1 MKISALLLL
10 SSTALAAPLV
20 EPLEP
25 FSLPTH
31 KGNGYLVV
39 NVDRLSVRFPYGV
52 EFSIGT
58 PAQRFKGVF
67 DTGSERLQMNG
78 AQDSRCQ
85 PENEY
90 QCLGGVYNPDTSS
103 SWTYL
108 SNGTGTWGGNGAEGT
123 DTLSLGY
130 SKNVFNFLNP
140 SDMVS
145 FPDYGIYTSNDTAG
159 WNSPIFGLSKLL
171 YPEEGYKNLPY
182 WLKEQG
188 IAKRQAYS
196 LYSEAPI
203 ELDSAATKNV
213 KSQCIFGAIDHSKY
227 TGPLVKLPLV
237 SETQYSVRINTMTID
252 GVVQPSE
259 NARNL
264 TLDTGVNDIRFLSN
278 ETSEWI
284 SKKYGTHTYNG
295 TQWDIACDAEFD
307 INYDFEGGVS
317 IPVNFKQ
324 FVQQNPNGI
333 CNIGIEIG
341 DNKTDTIAG
350 ASFISRAYVV
360 YDNDYPF
367 LHLAKRKYGFSKPR
381 IQVIKGEIS

>member
-1 MKISALLLL
+1 MKLSLLLA
-10 SSTALAAPLV
+10 SGALAAPLV
-20 EPLEP
+20 APVDQ
-25 FSLPTH
+25 FSLPTQ
-31 KGNGYLVV
+31 KGKGFLIV

-52 EFSIGT
+52 EFSLGT

-78 AQDSRCQ
+78 ALDSRCQ
-85 PENEY
+85 TDSDY
-90 QCLGGVYNPDTSS
+90 VCLGGVYSPADSSTWSYDT
-103 SWTYL
+103 
-108 SNGTGTWGGNGAEGT
+108 NGTGTWGGEGAEGT
-123 DTLSLGY
+123 DVLSLGF
-130 SKNVFNFLNP
+130 KRDECDFFQDDV
-140 SDMVS
+140 VS
-145 FPDYGIYTSNDTAG
+145 IPGYGIYNSNDTAG
-159 WNSPIFGLSKLL
+159 WDSPIFGLSKIL

-213 KSQCIFGAIDHSKY
+213 RTQCIFGAIDHSKY
-227 TGPLVKLPLV
+227 EGPLVKLPLV
-237 SETQYSVRINTMTID
+237 SETQYSVRIKTMSID
-252 GVVQPSE
+252 GEIQGSE

-284 SKKYGTHTYNG
+284 SQKYGTHTYNG
-295 TQWDIACDAEFD
+295 TQWDVACDAEFD
-307 INYDFEGGVS
+307 LNYEFDGGVS

-324 FVQQNPNGI
+324 FVQHNPNGV
-333 CNIGIEIG
+333 CNIGIEVG
-341 DNKTDTIAG
+341 DNQTDTIAG

-360 YDNDYPF
+360 YDNEYPF
-367 LHLAKRKYGFSKPR
+367 LHLAKRKYGYSKPD
-381 IQVIKGEIS
+381 IEVIEGEIS

>member
-1 MKISALLLL
+1 MKPSIPLLAA
-10 SSTALAAPLV
+10 TALAAPLV
-20 EPLEP
+20 GPLEP
-25 FSLPTH
+25 FTLPTQ
-31 KGNGYLVV
+31 KENGYLIV

-78 AQDSRCQ
+78 ASDSRCQ
-85 PENEY
+85 ADNDY
-90 QCLGGVYNPDTSS
+90 VCLGGVYDPDNSS

-108 SNGTGTWGGNGAEGT
+108 SNGTGTWGGQGAEGT
-123 DTLSLGY
+123 DTLSLGF
-130 SKNVFNFLNP
+130 KKDKECDFFQT
-140 SDMVS
+140 SDVVS
-145 FPDYGIYTSNDTAG
+145 IPGYGIYNSNDTAG

-203 ELDSAATKNV
+203 ELDSAAFKNV
-213 KSQCIFGAIDHSKY
+213 KTQCIFGGIDHSKY
-227 TGPLVKLPLV
+227 EGPLVKLPLV

-284 SKKYGTHTYNG
+284 SQKYGSHSYNG

-307 INYDFEGGVS
+307 INYEFEGGVS

-324 FVQQNPNGI
+324 FVQHNENGL

-341 DNKTDTIAG
+341 DNQTDTIAG
-350 ASFISRAYVV
+350 ASFISRAFVV

-367 LHLAKRKYGFSKPR
+367 LHLAKRKYGFSKPD
-381 IQVIKGEIS
+381 IEVIEGEIS